1 MPTSFFIW
9 VAETQRGGPASLSKL
24 AKSWKKVPDDTL
36 SRTAWG
42 ILAFCGQQY
51 HQTCQAN
58 NRGEEDPQKPMSDQ
72 MQPSHNEAIQSL
84 RATKPVMSE
93 FKFRPIHF

>member
-1 MPTSFFIW
+1 MSTSFFIW

-24 AKSWKKVPDDTL
+24 AKGWKEVPDDTL
-36 SRTAWG
+36 SRSAWG
-42 ILAFCGQQY
+42 ILAFYGQQY

-58 NRGEEDPQKPMSDQ
+58 NRGGEAPQKPVSDQ
-72 MQPSHNEAIQSL
+72 MQPSHNEATQSL
-84 RATKPVMSE
+84 RDTKPVMSE